1 MSSRARLATALG
13 FAILFSAPAFA
24 QAIVVAPDDFG
35 PDDDVVVRDYIVRRP
50 VGPGPIVGSIP
61 LRPGSIVP
69 GDVELA
75 PFTDA
80 PNPRLRGFG
89 YFVAP
94 GDKIVVVDP
103 ATRAVVRILDRE
115 ASR

>member
-1 MSSRARLATALG
+1 MSTRASLAASLG
-13 FAILFSAPAFA
+13 FAALFTSSAFA
-24 QAIVVAPDDFG
+24 QAVIVAPDDFG
-35 PDDDVVVRDYIVRRP
+35 PDDDVIVRDYIVRRP

-69 GDVELA
+69 ADVELA

-80 PNPRLRGFG
+80 PNPRLRRFG

-103 ATRAVVRILDRE
+103 ATRAVVRILDR
-115 ASR
+115 

>member
-1 MSSRARLATALG
+1 MSTRASLAAALG
-13 FAILFSAPAFA
+13 FAALFTGSAFA
-24 QAIVVAPDDFG
+24 QAVIVTPDEFG

-61 LRPGSIVP
+61 LRPAASCRPTCVWP
-69 GDVELA
+69 LHTE
-75 PFTDA
+75 A
-80 PNPRLRGFG
+80 PNPRLRRFG

-103 ATRAVVRILDRE
+103 ETRAVVRILDR
-115 ASR
+115 

>member
-1 MSSRARLATALG
+1 MSTRAKLAAALG
-13 FAILFSAPAFA
+13 FAALFTGSALA
-24 QAIVVAPDDFG
+24 QAIIVAPDDFG

-69 GDVELA
+69 ADVALA

-80 PNPRLRGFG
+80 PNPRLRRFG

-103 ATRAVVRILDRE
+103 ATRAVVRILDQ
-115 ASR
+115 